1 MATRARQVTDARPVT
16 EERSLG
22 DLFSEM
28 TQQLQVLMR
37 KEIELARVETKE
49 QLSLAGKTG
58 AIFGALAVVGLLA
71 AVILAMAAAY
81 GLAEVM
87 PVGVAFLIVGIV
99 LAVVALIL
107 LQAGKKRA
115 AALRPVPAQT
125 IATVKG
131 DVDEAKSALQR
142 GVHNETWSDYGRSSS

>member
-1 MATRARQVTDARPVT
+1 MATRARQVSDARPST
-16 EERSLG
+16 EDRSLG

-87 PVGVAFLIVGIV
+87 PVGLAFLIVGAV

-115 AALRPVPAQT
+115 AALRPMPAQT
-125 IATVKG
+125 LATVKG
-131 DVDEAKSALQR
+131 DVEEAKSAIQR
-142 GVHNETWSDYGRSSS
+142 GVQNDTWSDYGRSSR

>member
-1 MATRARQVTDARPVT
+1 MATRARQVSEARPVT

-49 QLSLAGKTG
+49 QVSLAAKTG
-58 AIFGALAVVGLLA
+58 ATFGALAVVGLLA

-87 PVGVAFLIVGIV
+87 PVGLAFLIVGVV
-99 LAVVALIL
+99 LAVVAFIL

-131 DVDEAKSALQR
+131 DVEEAKSAIQR
-142 GVHNETWSDYGRSSS
+142 GAQNDTWSDYGRSS